1 MTTAPIPN
9 HVEGI
14 WCAPDGSIV
23 RIRPIEAADAAFI
36 HEFVASLSSETRYLR
51 FMAAVKELSGDVLDR
66 LTRVDEQRDAALVA
80 ILITDGA
87 DRLVGVACYAGNAD
101 VESCDFAIVV
111 ADDCRRRGLGSFLL
125 TLLIDTACARGLKRM
140 GGDVL
145 AINGPMAAFAKAH
158 GFSVSPS
165 RDEPTSLRVE
175 RRLDWVPS
183 VNPINAASPS
193 RGIEISA
200 DPCAQSIASHD

>member
-1 MTTAPIPN
+1 MTTASVPN

-23 RIRPIEAADAAFI
+23 RIRPIEAADATFI

-51 FMAAVKELSGDVLDR
+51 FMAPVKQLSSYVLDR
-66 LTRVDEQRDAALVA
+66 LTRVDERRDAALVA
-80 ILITDGA
+80 IVIADGD
-87 DRLVGVACYAGNAD
+87 DRVVGVARYAGNAD

-111 ADDCRRRGLGSFLL
+111 ADDWRRRGLGSFLL

-145 AINGPMAAFAKAH
+145 AINGPMTAFAKAH
-158 GFSVSPS
+158 GFSVSRS
-165 RDEPTSLRVE
+165 RDEPTCLRVE
-175 RRLDWVPS
+175 RRLDGAPS
-183 VNPINAASPS
+183 VRPTNAASPCRGTEVSS
-193 RGIEISA
+193 RPLRKI
-200 DPCAQSIASHD
+200 HRKL